1 LSSGVYKKCLE
12 IIPDLDTRATI
23 YTYNYRFLKCW
34 FNIKVSFLSKQC
46 DTLMINSLMGS
57 RDDFLSYLF
66 LRPRCRLFLIDAL
79 YGDPYVNNVHKIRY
93 GFFLRPFF
101 RIISKRFYK
110 SASLIIFHSKI
121 ILDKMQHRFPEKK
134 MMFFPFSVYKEQQT
148 YYQPLH
154 QSLNPFIFT
163 IAGMVHEYRRD
174 YMFFLDS
181 VDRFCKENPSLV
193 HQVKF
198 VILGSS
204 TYQRRYYESVLERS
218 KQINFQYGDVIQYY
232 DDYVCDKEYQTICS
246 VTDVFINPI
255 NLSFYTVDIVCTG
268 IGEAVKY
275 AKPSLF
281 PNGYDVLSELETSV
295 DYFQSCNDLVKLL
308 KKYVVDED
316 YRNILQNNALKN
328 SKKLSINNYM
338 DPVYELLFD

>member
-1 LSSGVYKKCLE
+1 SSGVYKKCLE
-12 IIPDLDTRATI
+12 IIPDLDIRATI

-34 FNIKVSFLSKQC
+34 FNVKVSFLSKKC
-46 DTLMINSLMGS
+46 DTLMINSLTGS

-101 RIISKRFYK
+101 RIISKRFYE
-110 SASLIIFHSKI
+110 SASLIIFHSRKV
-121 ILDKMQHRFPEKK
+121 LQALQCVFPQKK
-134 MMFFPFSVYKEQQT
+134 MLFFPYSTHKPQFVILESKCLFNDRYV
-148 YYQPLH
+148 
-154 QSLNPFIFT
+154 FT
-163 IAGMVHEYRRD
+163 IAGMVHAYRRD

-193 HQVKF
+193 DQVKF

-218 KQINFQYGDVIQYY
+218 NQINFQYGDVIQYY
-232 DDYVCDKEYQTICS
+232 DDYVCNEEYQTICS

-255 NLSFYTVDIVCTG
+255 NLSFYTVDIICT
-268 IGEAVKY
+268 
-275 AKPSLF
+275 
-281 PNGYDVLSELETSV
+281 
-295 DYFQSCNDLVKLL
+295 
-308 KKYVVDED
+308 
-316 YRNILQNNALKN
+316 
-328 SKKLSINNYM
+328 
-338 DPVYELLFD
+338 